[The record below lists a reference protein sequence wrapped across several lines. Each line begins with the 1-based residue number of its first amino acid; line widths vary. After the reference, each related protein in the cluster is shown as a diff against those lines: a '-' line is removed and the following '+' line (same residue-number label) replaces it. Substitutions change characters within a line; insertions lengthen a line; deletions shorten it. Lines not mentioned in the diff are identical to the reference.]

1 MLDVHLFTQLIG
13 FWQVTVFYRGI
24 ERHVR
29 VCHGG
34 SMAKAVFRG
43 RGGRSQRD
51 TVIHVTDTWTNAGIY
66 IFSLVLQW
74 PGFCDEVNF
83 LFWSP

>member
-1 MLDVHLFTQLIG
+1 MLNIHLLPELVG
-13 FWQVTVFYRGI
+13 FRQITVSYRCI

-34 SMAKAVFRG
+34 SMAKAVSGG

-51 TVIHVTDTWTNAGIY
+51 TVIHVTDTRTNAGIY

-74 PGFCDEVNF
+74 LGFCDEVNF